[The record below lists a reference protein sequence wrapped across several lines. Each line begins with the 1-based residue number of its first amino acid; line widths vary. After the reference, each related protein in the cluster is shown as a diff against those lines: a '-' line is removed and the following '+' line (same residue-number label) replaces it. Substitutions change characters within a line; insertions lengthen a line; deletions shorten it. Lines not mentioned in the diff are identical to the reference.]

1 MNRTYL
7 RGDMYYADLGRGIG
21 SEQEGYRPVLIL
33 QNNTGNKYSPTVIVA
48 AISSKV
54 DAKAKLPTH
63 YLLQAENGLELPS
76 LVLLEQL
83 RTIDK
88 KRLGAYIGHLEEK
101 HIRRIN
107 HALAVSVG
115 LIEEVPENLIIC
127 LCPAC
132 ANNFYGTGSY
142 YLRRVHPERVEKDIC
157 TYCGQRPGF
166 DYEVIKRKQEAEND
180 HRQRISAYVSE
191 YPDIVTVPQMCK
203 MLGGISLKTGY
214 RLLKKGEIESFS
226 IGRIYR
232 IPKISILQ
240 YLGLNEESNA

>member
-33 QNNTGNKYSPTVIVA
+33 QNNTGNKYSPTVIVAAISSKVDAKAKYSPTVIVA

-157 TYCGQRPGF
+157 TYSTWRSYF
-166 DYEVIKRKQEAEND
+166 
-180 HRQRISAYVSE
+180 
-191 YPDIVTVPQMCK
+191 T
-203 MLGGISLKTGY
+203 LGKTASNPCASSLKNAP
-214 RLLKKGEIESFS
+214 SF
-226 IGRIYR
+226 
-232 IPKISILQ
+232 
-240 YLGLNEESNA
+240 